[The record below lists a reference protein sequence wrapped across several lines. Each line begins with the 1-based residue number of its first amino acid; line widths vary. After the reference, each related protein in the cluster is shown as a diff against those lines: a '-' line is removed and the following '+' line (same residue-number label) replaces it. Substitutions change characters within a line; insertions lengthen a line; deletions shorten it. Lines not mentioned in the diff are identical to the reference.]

1 MAGTEPP
8 RIAVIIAAYNAAA
21 TLERAVRSALAQAEA
36 SEICIVDDRST
47 DSTAALAEQLAREDS
62 RVRVLRMPANA
73 GPAAARNA
81 GLAATKAPWIAILDA
96 DDYLAPGRLAALL
109 AHADEADFVADTLI
123 RTTDG
128 VEPAIELDPRPIGAI
143 SFEDFVLGNMGAL
156 RGPLD
161 LGFVKPIFRRSF
173 VAQHDMRYADMR
185 LGEDYEFYARALAL
199 GARFLMLGPAGYIS
213 VEREGS
219 LSKDHSE
226 LDLRRLRD
234 CDRALAAVRPL
245 TAAEQSALDRHYE
258 SVDCRLQ
265 WRRMISA
272 VKARDPSAA
281 FSTFTSPRSTLYLAA
296 RLGEQIW
303 LRSVGRLV
311 GRSAR

>member
-1 MAGTEPP
+1 MARREDH
-8 RIAVIIAAYNAAA
+8 RIAVIVAAYNAAA
-21 TLERAVRSALAQAEA
+21 TLERAVRSALAEPET
-36 SEICIVDDRST
+36 SELIVVDDCST
-47 DSTAALAEQLAREDS
+47 DGTLAIANQLAQEDN
-62 RVRVLRMPANA
+62 RVRVLRMPVNG

-81 GLAATKAPWIAILDA
+81 ALTASNAPWIAILDA
-96 DDYLAPGRLAALL
+96 DDHLIPGRFAALF
-109 AHADEADFVADTLI
+109 AHADDAEFVADTLI
-123 RTTDG
+123 RTPSG
-128 VEPAIELDPRPIGAI
+128 VAPKVALDQRLIGAI
-143 SFEDFVLGNMGAL
+143 NFEDFVLGNMGEL

-173 VAQHDMRYADMR
+173 VAHHNMRYADMR

-199 GARFLMLGPAGYIS
+199 GARFLMIGPAGYIS

-219 LSKDHSE
+219 LSKEHSE

-234 CDRALAAVRPL
+234 CDLALAAIRPL
-245 TAAEQSALDRHYE
+245 DGAEQRALDRHYA

-272 VKARDPSAA
+272 VKARDASAA
-281 FSTFTSPRSTLYLAA
+281 LSTFTSPRSTLYLAT
-296 RLGEQIW
+296 RLGEQMW